1 MALRGSTEM
10 GPSGPT
16 EAVGGWASEAEM
28 LLKSLLGYRVHV
40 EFTARGVPDLSANVF
55 FSM

>member
-1 MALRGSTEM
+1 MVLRGSTEM
-10 GPSGPT
+10 EPLGPA

-28 LLKSLLGYRVHV
+28 LGYCVHM

>member
-1 MALRGSTEM
+1 M
-10 GPSGPT
+10 GPSGPA
-16 EAVGGWASEAEM
+16 EDMGGWASEAEM
-28 LLKSLLGYRVHV
+28 LRESHHGYHVHV